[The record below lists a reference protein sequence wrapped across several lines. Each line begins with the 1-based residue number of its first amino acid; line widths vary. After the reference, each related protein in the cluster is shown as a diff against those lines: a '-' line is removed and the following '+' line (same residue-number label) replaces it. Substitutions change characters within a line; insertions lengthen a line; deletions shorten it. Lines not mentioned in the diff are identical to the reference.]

1 MGEWVERRWQ
11 GNPSGQV
18 KRERESGVYRAWSPD
33 LLSKLD
39 KRLTKTTYD
48 ALVDA
53 NDSLRQAQLS
63 VRSHGFE
70 SLARLLLRSE
80 WLASSYIEGLAVGS
94 RRLLSTEFDNDDRD
108 HVAREILGNIEAVEG
123 AVELASKAA
132 AISKAGLLAVH
143 VQLMSRSPNPDWGG
157 VVRTSQN
164 WVGGNPY
171 NPFGADYVPP
181 PPDDVSHL
189 MDDLITYLNSEV
201 DHPVMQAA
209 IAHAQL
215 ETIHPFGDGNGRIG
229 RALIHMVLTR
239 RGLAASPVVPI
250 SLALAVNVDRY
261 VTGLVDFREGH
272 LDEWFEYFAAATSW
286 SADRM
291 VRIGED
297 LSMREQRWIAMA
309 GNPRAHST
317 ELKVIRDLGG
327 HPILNTVTVSDRFG
341 VSNEAARKALM
352 GLEQAGILRQFT
364 TRSRNRVWGAVEVFK
379 LLDDL
384 QQELHTP
391 STVSSGAESD
401 DDSGTTL

>member
-80 WLASSYIEGLAVGS
+80 SLASSYIEGLAVGS

-157 VVRTSQN
+157 VVRTSQTLILQ
-164 WVGGNPY
+164 
-171 NPFGADYVPP
+171 GAI
-181 PPDDVSHL
+181 S
-189 MDDLITYLNSEV
+189 
-201 DHPVMQAA
+201 
-209 IAHAQL
+209 
-215 ETIHPFGDGNGRIG
+215 GRWCC
-229 RALIHMVLTR
+229 ATR
-239 RGLAASPVVPI
+239 
-250 SLALAVNVDRY
+250 SL
-261 VTGLVDFREGH
+261 
-272 LDEWFEYFAAATSW
+272 
-286 SADRM
+286 RM
-291 VRIGED
+291 V
-297 LSMREQRWIAMA
+297 ATVA
-309 GNPRAHST
+309 GAPEGAN
-317 ELKVIRDLGG
+317 
-327 HPILNTVTVSDRFG
+327 G
-341 VSNEAARKALM
+341 VGLRRCAEGRK
-352 GLEQAGILRQFT
+352 R
-364 TRSRNRVWGAVEVFK
+364 
-379 LLDDL
+379 
-384 QQELHTP
+384 
-391 STVSSGAESD
+391 
-401 DDSGTTL
+401 